1 MEFWTIIRDLHNIV
15 RWLVVLAGIWALVAA
30 VMGLA
35 SGRRFRAP
43 DRTPGL
49 VFVSSLD
56 LQLLLGVVLY
66 VVSPLVRGAMQ
77 MGMGEAMR
85 TTELRFYLVEH
96 ALMMVL
102 AVAAGH
108 IGYSLSKRESRADR
122 ARFTG
127 AAILYAVALALI
139 FFATPWGRPLLPWGL
154 A

>member
-1 MEFWTIIRDLHNIV
+1 MEFWTIIRDIHNIV
-15 RWLVVLAGIWALVAA
+15 RWLVVLAGVWALVAA
-30 VMGLA
+30 VLGLV
-35 SGRRFRAP
+35 SGRRYRGP

-49 VFVSSLD
+49 VFVSALD
-56 LQLLLGVVLY
+56 LQLVLGIVLY
-66 VVSPLVRGAMQ
+66 VLSPLVRSAMQ
-77 MGMGEAMR
+77 AGMGEAMR
-85 TTELRFYLVEH
+85 SADLRFFLVEH

-102 AVAAGH
+102 AVVAGH
-108 IGYSLSKRESRADR
+108 IGYSLSKRESRTDR